1 MYLVFCFAS
10 EVKPKAIK
18 VSVERDA
25 STDVSCDSSEERVKP
40 ISIDPLNSKE
50 TKDSLSG
57 MESEFEF
64 VIASSSNEEMDSQPF
79 VDCSLSEERD
89 PQFESMDVYQ
99 EVALKYSQSIFVI
112 ILTKSY
118 F

>member
-1 MYLVFCFAS
+1 M
-10 EVKPKAIK
+10 K
-18 VSVERDA
+18 VSVEGDA
-25 STDVSCDSSEERVKP
+25 SMDVSYDSSEERVKP
-40 ISIDPLNSKE
+40 ISVDPLNSKE
-50 TKDSLSG
+50 PKASLSG

-79 VDCSLSEERD
+79 VDCSLLEEKD

-99 EVALKYSQSIFVI
+99 EVAVKYSQGIFVI
-112 ILTKSY
+112 IYTKSY